1 MKELIIWIISSISF
15 GVIEAILFN
24 YIKGLNTKF
33 KSLIGFDIHYLFVV
47 VRLAVLIPLALYT
60 DEWFI
65 FTLIAIFTFPF
76 LHDGFYYQIRKLL
89 SKGKI
94 YPKGFISQSTT
105 TTAKL
110 SFNFGWRL
118 IFFIFGAGMI
128 FVLI

>member
-1 MKELIIWIISSISF
+1 MTF
-15 GVIEAILFN
+15 GILEAILFHKV
-24 YIKGLNTKF
+24 KGINKGF
-33 KSLIGFDIHYLFVV
+33 KDRCGFDIHALFVV
-47 VRLAVLIPLALYT
+47 IRLAVLIPLALCT
-60 DEWFI
+60 DETLI
-65 FTLIAIFTFPF
+65 FTLVAIFTFPF
-76 LHDGFYYQIRKLL
+76 LHDGFYYQMRKLL